1 MTGKRVSCKLISN
14 ILGNGGNKKCVSVDN
29 ETSIAIEG
37 YKTFNFDY
45 VADEE
50 V

>member
-1 MTGKRVSCKLISN
+1 MTGKRVRLIVLII